1 MNDYVGNMRHSD
13 WVVVWNGTK
22 EESGYHMER
31 SLLFR
36 VLFIY
41 FISFLHWWLK
51 ETAGNAGS
59 VPGLGR
65 SSGEG
70 NGNLLQNSSLES
82 SVDRGAWQ
90 AQLPGV
96 TESQTQ
102 LSN

>member
-1 MNDYVGNMRHSD
+1 MNDCVGNMRHSD

-41 FISFLHWWLK
+41 FISFLYWWLK